1 MVPKG
6 LNFFFLFLIF
16 ALVFSLSLL
25 TGPAGLPRES
35 LLLWHIRLPRAVLAF
50 LVGSALGMAGASLQ
64 GLLMNPLADPY
75 ILGMSGGAA
84 LGAATAFLFGLESVA
99 YGMGVPLLAC
109 AGAFLSLVLVLS
121 LARRNGQYPVETVIL
136 AGVVVGAFLW
146 SLVTLFLS
154 LSGED
159 AYRILLWLMGSLSN
173 AEWSSIKI
181 AVIPITLGC
190 FSLLFFWRELDVS
203 VLGEEVAS
211 SLGIET
217 NRTKF
222 LIIIFASIAV
232 AGAVSTCGIIGF
244 IGLISPHIARSIF
257 GYRHRILLPT
267 SYLLGAVLLLLS
279 DTLAKIALAPAELP
293 VGAITALLG
302 APFFAY
308 LLQKRKS
315 SL

>member
-1 MVPKG
+1 M
-6 LNFFFLFLIF
+6 NFFLLFLIF